1 MMKRFIS
8 FDILLLFF
16 LCSLFSTSSYSG
28 ASTNGSASM
37 TVELNADTILSDK
50 PRVYCGFT
58 TDGTTS
64 GTITPLSSDLVLTKT
79 FKDMVYF
86 YASGTAYV
94 FLRIAS
100 SQKLSFTLSWEKLT
114 SENSEKNLYI
124 SKDGDSIS
132 TGDVIYS
139 FNPEEDAIMDKR
151 IELKF
156 STGNSAI
163 DAIEN
168 LYSTVTLTVKAES

>member
-79 FKDMVYF
+79 FQDMTHF

-100 SQKLSFTLSWEKLT
+100 SQKLSFSLSWENF
-114 SENSEKNLYI
+114 NSNILLYI
-124 SKDGDSIS
+124 NDSNSIS
-132 TGDVIYS
+132 GIGVYS
-139 FNPEEDAIMDKR
+139 FDPEIDAVVDKR

-163 DAIEN
+163 DTIEN
-168 LYSTVTLTVKAES
+168 LYSIVTLTVKAES

>member
-64 GTITPLSSDLVLTKT
+64 GTITPLSPDLVLTKT
-79 FKDMVYF
+79 FQDMTHF

-100 SQKLSFTLSWEKLT
+100 SQKLSFSLSWENF
-114 SENSEKNLYI
+114 NSNILLYI
-124 SKDGDSIS
+124 NDSNSIS
-132 TGDVIYS
+132 GIGVYS
-139 FNPEEDAIMDKR
+139 FDPEIDAVVDKR

>member
-50 PRVYCGFT
+50 PWVYCGFT

-79 FKDMVYF
+79 FQDMTHF

-100 SQKLSFTLSWEKLT
+100 SQKLSFSLSWE
-114 SENSEKNLYI
+114 NFNNNIPLYI
-124 SKDGDSIS
+124 NNSIS
-132 TGDVIYS
+132 GIVVYS
-139 FNPEEDAIMDKR
+139 FDPEIDAVVDKR

>member
-50 PRVYCGFT
+50 PWVYCGFT

-79 FKDMVYF
+79 FQDMTHF

-100 SQKLSFTLSWEKLT
+100 SQKLSFSLSWENF
-114 SENSEKNLYI
+114 NSNILLYI
-124 SKDGDSIS
+124 NDSNSIS
-132 TGDVIYS
+132 GIGVYS
-139 FNPEEDAIMDKR
+139 FDPEKDALVDKR
-151 IELKF
+151 IEIKF
-156 STGNSAI
+156 STGNSEI

>member
-50 PRVYCGFT
+50 PWVYCGFT

-79 FKDMVYF
+79 FQDMTHF

-100 SQKLSFTLSWEKLT
+100 SQKLSFSLSWENF
-114 SENSEKNLYI
+114 NSNILLYI
-124 SKDGDSIS
+124 NDSNSIS
-132 TGDVIYS
+132 GIGVYS
-139 FNPEEDAIMDKR
+139 FDPEIDAVVDKR

-156 STGNSAI
+156 STGA
-163 DAIEN
+163 DAI
-168 LYSTVTLTVKAES
+168 TAKTLEG

>member
-50 PRVYCGFT
+50 PWVYCGFT

-79 FKDMVYF
+79 FKDMTHF

-100 SQKLSFTLSWEKLT
+100 SQKLSFSLSWENF
-114 SENSEKNLYI
+114 NSNILLYI
-124 SKDGDSIS
+124 NDSNSIS
-132 TGDVIYS
+132 GIGVYS
-139 FNPEEDAIMDKR
+139 FDPEIDAVVDKR

>member
-37 TVELNADTILSDK
+37 TVELNADTILSVK

-79 FKDMVYF
+79 FQDMTHF

-100 SQKLSFTLSWEKLT
+100 SQKLSFSLSWENF
-114 SENSEKNLYI
+114 NSNILLYI
-124 SKDGDSIS
+124 NDSNSIS
-132 TGDVIYS
+132 GIGVYS
-139 FNPEEDAIMDKR
+139 FDPEIDAVVDKR

>member
-50 PRVYCGFT
+50 PWVYCGFT

-79 FKDMVYF
+79 FQDMTHF

-100 SQKLSFTLSWEKLT
+100 SQKLSFSLSWENF
-114 SENSEKNLYI
+114 NSNILLYI
-124 SKDGDSIS
+124 NDSNSIS
-132 TGDVIYS
+132 GISVYS
-139 FNPEEDAIMDKR
+139 FDPEIDAVVDER

-156 STGNSAI
+156 STGKSAI
-163 DAIEN
+163 TAIED

>member
-1 MMKRFIS
+1 MIKRFIS

-79 FKDMVYF
+79 FQDMTHF

-100 SQKLSFTLSWEKLT
+100 SQKLSFSLSWENF
-114 SENSEKNLYI
+114 NSNILLYI
-124 SKDGDSIS
+124 NDSNSIS
-132 TGDVIYS
+132 GIGVYS
-139 FNPEEDAIMDKR
+139 FDPEIDAVVDKR

>member
-1 MMKRFIS
+1 
-8 FDILLLFF
+8 
-16 LCSLFSTSSYSG
+16 
-28 ASTNGSASM
+28 M
-37 TVELNADTILSDK
+37 TVELNAATILSDK
-50 PRVYCGFT
+50 PWVYCGFT

-79 FKDMVYF
+79 FQDMTHF

-100 SQKLSFTLSWEKLT
+100 SQKLSFSLSWENF
-114 SENSEKNLYI
+114 NSNILLYI
-124 SKDGDSIS
+124 NDSNSIS
-132 TGDVIYS
+132 GIGVYS
-139 FNPEEDAIMDKR
+139 FDPEIDAVVDKR

>member
-50 PRVYCGFT
+50 PWVYCGFT

-79 FKDMVYF
+79 FQDMTHF

-100 SQKLSFTLSWEKLT
+100 SQKLSFSLSWENF
-114 SENSEKNLYI
+114 NSNILLYI
-124 SKDGDSIS
+124 NDSNSIS
-132 TGDVIYS
+132 GIGVYS
-139 FNPEEDAIMDKR
+139 FDPEIDAVVDKR

-156 STGNSAI
+156 STGA
-163 DAIEN
+163 DAITATEN
-168 LYSTVTLTVKAES
+168 LHSTVTLTVKAES

>member
-79 FKDMVYF
+79 FQDDTSF

-100 SQKLSFTLSWEKLT
+100 SQKLSFSLSWENF
-114 SENSEKNLYI
+114 NSNILLYI
-124 SKDGDSIS
+124 NDKESIS
-132 TGDVIYS
+132 RITVYS
-139 FNPEEDAIMDKR
+139 FDPEIDAVVDER

-156 STGNSAI
+156 STGKSAI
-163 DAIEN
+163 TAIEN
-168 LYSTVTLTVKAES
+168 LYSTVTLTVKADS

>member
-50 PRVYCGFT
+50 PWVYCGFT

-79 FKDMVYF
+79 FQDMTHF
-86 YASGTAYV
+86 YSSGTAYV

-100 SQKLSFTLSWEKLT
+100 SQKLSFSLSWENF
-114 SENSEKNLYI
+114 NSNILLYI
-124 SKDGDSIS
+124 NDSNSIS
-132 TGDVIYS
+132 GIGVYS
-139 FNPEEDAIMDKR
+139 FDPEIDAVVDKR

>member
-79 FKDMVYF
+79 FQDDTSF

-100 SQKLSFTLSWEKLT
+100 SQKLSFSLSWNNFNNNTL
-114 SENSEKNLYI
+114 LYI
-124 SKDGDSIS
+124 NDSNSIS
-132 TGDVIYS
+132 GISVYS
-139 FNPEEDAIMDKR
+139 FDPEIDAVVDER
-151 IELKF
+151 IKLKF
-156 STGNSAI
+156 STGDSAI
-163 DAIEN
+163 TAIED

>member
-28 ASTNGSASM
+28 AITNGSASM

-79 FKDMVYF
+79 FKDMTNF

-100 SQKLSFTLSWEKLT
+100 SQKLSFSLSWENF
-114 SENSEKNLYI
+114 NSNILLYI
-124 SKDGDSIS
+124 NDSNSIS
-132 TGDVIYS
+132 GIGVYS
-139 FNPEEDAIMDKR
+139 FDPEIDAVVDKR

>member
-50 PRVYCGFT
+50 PWVYCGFT

-79 FKDMVYF
+79 FQDETYF

-100 SQKLSFTLSWEKLT
+100 SQKLSFSLSWENF
-114 SENSEKNLYI
+114 NSNILLYI
-124 SKDGDSIS
+124 NDSNSIS
-132 TGDVIYS
+132 GIGVYS
-139 FNPEEDAIMDKR
+139 FDPEIDAVVDKR

>member
-50 PRVYCGFT
+50 PWVYCGFT
-58 TDGTTS
+58 TDSTTS

-79 FKDMVYF
+79 FQDMTHF

-94 FLRIAS
+94 FLRIDS
-100 SQKLSFTLSWEKLT
+100 SQKLSFSLSWENF
-114 SENSEKNLYI
+114 NSNILLYI
-124 SKDGDSIS
+124 NDSNSIS
-132 TGDVIYS
+132 GIGVYS
-139 FNPEEDAIMDKR
+139 FDPEIDAVVDER

-156 STGNSAI
+156 STGKSAI
-163 DAIEN
+163 TAIED

>member
-37 TVELNADTILSDK
+37 TVELNAATILSDK
-50 PRVYCGFT
+50 PWVYCGFT

-79 FKDMVYF
+79 FQDMTHF

-100 SQKLSFTLSWEKLT
+100 SQKLSFSLSWENF
-114 SENSEKNLYI
+114 NSNILLYI
-124 SKDGDSIS
+124 NDSNSIS
-132 TGDVIYS
+132 GIGVYS
-139 FNPEEDAIMDKR
+139 FDPEIDAVVDKR

-156 STGNSAI
+156 STGKSAI
-163 DAIEN
+163 TAIED

>member
-79 FKDMVYF
+79 FQDMTNF

-100 SQKLSFTLSWEKLT
+100 SQKLSFSLSWENF
-114 SENSEKNLYI
+114 NSNILLYI
-124 SKDGDSIS
+124 NDSNSIS
-132 TGDVIYS
+132 GIGVYS
-139 FNPEEDAIMDKR
+139 FDPEIDAVVDKR

>member
-50 PRVYCGFT
+50 PWVYCGFT

-79 FKDMVYF
+79 FQDMTHF

-100 SQKLSFTLSWEKLT
+100 SQKLSFSLSWENF
-114 SENSEKNLYI
+114 NSNILLYI
-124 SKDGDSIS
+124 NDSNS
-132 TGDVIYS
+132 
-139 FNPEEDAIMDKR
+139 

-163 DAIEN
+163 EAIEN

>member
-50 PRVYCGFT
+50 PWVYCGFT

-79 FKDMVYF
+79 FKDMISF

-100 SQKLSFTLSWEKLT
+100 SQKLSFSLSWENF
-114 SENSEKNLYI
+114 NSNILLYI
-124 SKDGDSIS
+124 NDSNSIS
-132 TGDVIYS
+132 GIGVYS
-139 FNPEEDAIMDKR
+139 FDPEIDAVVDKR

>member
-100 SQKLSFTLSWEKLT
+100 SQKLSFSLSWNNFNNNTL
-114 SENSEKNLYI
+114 LYI
-124 SKDGDSIS
+124 NDSNSIS
-132 TGDVIYS
+132 GIVVYS
-139 FNPEEDAIMDKR
+139 FDPKIDAVVDER
-151 IELKF
+151 IKLKF
-156 STGNSAI
+156 STGDSAI
-163 DAIEN
+163 TAIED

>member
-37 TVELNADTILSDK
+37 TVELNANTILSDK

-79 FKDMVYF
+79 FKDKTSF

-100 SQKLSFTLSWEKLT
+100 SQKLSFTLSWENFTTK
-114 SENSEKNLYI
+114 NSKVYLYI

-139 FNPEEDAIMDKR
+139 FNPEEDAIIDER
-151 IELKF
+151 IELNF
-156 STGNSAI
+156 STGESAI
-163 DAIEN
+163 ASNRD
-168 LYSTVTLTVKAES
+168 LSSTVTLTVKAES

>member
-1 MMKRFIS
+1 
-8 FDILLLFF
+8 
-16 LCSLFSTSSYSG
+16 
-28 ASTNGSASM
+28 M
-37 TVELNADTILSDK
+37 TH
-50 PRVYCGFT
+50 
-58 TDGTTS
+58 
-64 GTITPLSSDLVLTKT
+64 
-79 FKDMVYF
+79 F

-100 SQKLSFTLSWEKLT
+100 SQKLSFSLSWENF
-114 SENSEKNLYI
+114 NSNILLYI
-124 SKDGDSIS
+124 NDSNSIS
-132 TGDVIYS
+132 GIGVYS
-139 FNPEEDAIMDKR
+139 FDPEIDAVVDKR

>member
-79 FKDMVYF
+79 FKDMTNF

-100 SQKLSFTLSWEKLT
+100 SQKLSFSLSWENF
-114 SENSEKNLYI
+114 NSNILLYI
-124 SKDGDSIS
+124 NDSNSIS
-132 TGDVIYS
+132 GIGVYS
-139 FNPEEDAIMDKR
+139 FDPEIDAVVDKR

>member
-50 PRVYCGFT
+50 PWVYCGFT

-79 FKDMVYF
+79 FQDMTHF

-100 SQKLSFTLSWEKLT
+100 SQKLSFSLSWENF
-114 SENSEKNLYI
+114 NSNILLYI
-124 SKDGDSIS
+124 NDSNSIS
-132 TGDVIYS
+132 GIGVYS
-139 FNPEEDAIMDKR
+139 FDPEIDAVVDKR

-156 STGNSAI
+156 STGEFAI
-163 DAIEN
+163 TAIED
-168 LYSTVTLTVKAES
+168 LYSTVTLTVKAKS

>member
-79 FKDMVYF
+79 FQDMTHF

-100 SQKLSFTLSWEKLT
+100 SQKLSFSLSWENFNSNIILYIND
-114 SENSEKNLYI
+114 ENSI
-124 SKDGDSIS
+124 SGI
-132 TGDVIYS
+132 GVYS
-139 FNPEEDAIMDKR
+139 FDPEIDAVVDKR

>member
-79 FKDMVYF
+79 FKDMINF

-100 SQKLSFTLSWEKLT
+100 SQKLSFSLSWNNFNNNTL
-114 SENSEKNLYI
+114 LYI
-124 SKDGDSIS
+124 NDSNSIS
-132 TGDVIYS
+132 GISVYS
-139 FNPEEDAIMDKR
+139 FDPEIDAVVDER
-151 IELKF
+151 IKLKF
-156 STGNSAI
+156 STGDSAI
-163 DAIEN
+163 TAIED

>member
-1 MMKRFIS
+1 M
-8 FDILLLFF
+8 
-16 LCSLFSTSSYSG
+16 
-28 ASTNGSASM
+28 
-37 TVELNADTILSDK
+37 NADTILSDK
-50 PRVYCGFT
+50 PWVYCGFT

-79 FKDMVYF
+79 FQDMTHF

-100 SQKLSFTLSWEKLT
+100 SQKLSFSLSWENF
-114 SENSEKNLYI
+114 NSNILLYI
-124 SKDGDSIS
+124 NDSNSIS
-132 TGDVIYS
+132 GIGVYS
-139 FNPEEDAIMDKR
+139 FDPEIDAVVDKR

>member
-50 PRVYCGFT
+50 PWVYCGFT
-58 TDGTTS
+58 ADGTTS

-79 FKDMVYF
+79 FKDMINF

-100 SQKLSFTLSWEKLT
+100 SQKLSFSLSWENF
-114 SENSEKNLYI
+114 NSNILLYI
-124 SKDGDSIS
+124 NDSNSIS
-132 TGDVIYS
+132 GIGVYS
-139 FNPEEDAIMDKR
+139 FDPEIDAVVDKR

>member
-28 ASTNGSASM
+28 ASTSGSATM

-79 FKDMVYF
+79 FQDMTHF

-100 SQKLSFTLSWEKLT
+100 SQKLSFSLSWENF
-114 SENSEKNLYI
+114 NSNILLYI
-124 SKDGDSIS
+124 NDSNSIS
-132 TGDVIYS
+132 GIGVYS
-139 FNPEEDAIMDKR
+139 FDPEIDAVVDKR

>member
-50 PRVYCGFT
+50 PWVYCGFT

-64 GTITPLSSDLVLTKT
+64 GTIAPLSSDLVLTKT
-79 FKDMVYF
+79 FQDMTHF

-100 SQKLSFTLSWEKLT
+100 SQKLSFSLSWENF
-114 SENSEKNLYI
+114 NSNILLYI
-124 SKDGDSIS
+124 NDSNSIS
-132 TGDVIYS
+132 GIGVYS
-139 FNPEEDAIMDKR
+139 FDPEIDAVVDKR

>member
-37 TVELNADTILSDK
+37 TVELNADTIFSDK

-79 FKDMVYF
+79 FQDMTHF

-100 SQKLSFTLSWEKLT
+100 SQKLSFSLSWENF
-114 SENSEKNLYI
+114 NSNILLYI
-124 SKDGDSIS
+124 NDSNSIS
-132 TGDVIYS
+132 GIGVYS
-139 FNPEEDAIMDKR
+139 FDPEIDAVVDKR

>member
-37 TVELNADTILSDK
+37 TVELNANTILSDK

-79 FKDMVYF
+79 FQDMTHF

-100 SQKLSFTLSWEKLT
+100 SQKLSFSLSWENF
-114 SENSEKNLYI
+114 NSNILLYI
-124 SKDGDSIS
+124 NDSNSIS
-132 TGDVIYS
+132 GIGVYS
-139 FNPEEDAIMDKR
+139 FDPEIDAVVDKR

>member
-50 PRVYCGFT
+50 PWVYCGFT

-79 FKDMVYF
+79 FQDMTHF

-100 SQKLSFTLSWEKLT
+100 SQKLSFSLSWENF
-114 SENSEKNLYI
+114 NSNILLYI
-124 SKDGDSIS
+124 NDSNSIS
-132 TGDVIYS
+132 GISVYS
-139 FNPEEDAIMDKR
+139 FDPEIDAVVDKR

>member
-28 ASTNGSASM
+28 ASTSGSATM

-50 PRVYCGFT
+50 PWVYCGFT

-79 FKDMVYF
+79 FQDMTHF

-100 SQKLSFTLSWEKLT
+100 SQKLSFSLSWENF
-114 SENSEKNLYI
+114 NSNILLYI
-124 SKDGDSIS
+124 NDSNSIS
-132 TGDVIYS
+132 GIGVYS
-139 FNPEEDAIMDKR
+139 FDPEIDAVVDKR

>member
-28 ASTNGSASM
+28 TSTNGSASM

-50 PRVYCGFT
+50 PWVYCGFT

-79 FKDMVYF
+79 FQDMTHF

-100 SQKLSFTLSWEKLT
+100 SQKLSFSLSWENF
-114 SENSEKNLYI
+114 NSNILLYI
-124 SKDGDSIS
+124 NDSNSIS
-132 TGDVIYS
+132 GIGVYS
-139 FNPEEDAIMDKR
+139 FDPEIDAVVDKR

>member
-50 PRVYCGFT
+50 PWVYCGFT

-79 FKDMVYF
+79 FQDMTHF

-100 SQKLSFTLSWEKLT
+100 SQKLSFSLSWENF
-114 SENSEKNLYI
+114 NSNILLYI
-124 SKDGDSIS
+124 NDSNSIS
-132 TGDVIYS
+132 GIGVYS
-139 FNPEEDAIMDKR
+139 FDPELDAVVDKR

-156 STGNSAI
+156 STGA
-163 DAIEN
+163 DAITATEN
-168 LYSTVTLTVKAES
+168 LHSTVTLTVKAES

>member
-37 TVELNADTILSDK
+37 TVELNADTILSYN

-79 FKDMVYF
+79 FKDMINF

-100 SQKLSFTLSWEKLT
+100 SQKLSFSLSWE
-114 SENSEKNLYI
+114 NFNNNIPLYI
-124 SKDGDSIS
+124 NNSIS
-132 TGDVIYS
+132 GIEVYS
-139 FNPEEDAIMDKR
+139 FDPEIDAVVDKR

-156 STGNSAI
+156 STGA
-163 DAIEN
+163 DAITAEED